1 MDLRVKINL
10 YFSCANIVDNQ
21 NCHVRRKQS
30 TSPNA
35 NWISPLRSSCRAD
48 KRARLIMKYVLAR
61 GKPDISV
68 FIFKI
73 GFEPIVSASLDVFEL
88 TFPP

>member
-1 MDLRVKINL
+1 MQIGFLHCVAHVEPSKCIYRSLNLDL
-10 YFSCANIVDNQ
+10 
-21 NCHVRRKQS
+21 
-30 TSPNA
+30 
-35 NWISPLRSSCRAD
+35 D
-48 KRARLIMKYVLAR
+48 KRVRLIMKSVLAR

-73 GFEPIVSASLDVFEL
+73 GFEPILSTSLDVFEL